1 MHTSF
6 EKKISQFFGWVLCTG
21 LSGLAVTYGL
31 NLNEIISWIIWNLS
45 TLQTKIISVER
56 IQQYT
61 HIASEAP
68 WVIEENHPP
77 ATWPSHGTIE
87 LQNLQVH
94 NLIHA
99 QQHKISTLLT
109 FANSQPKKEKNL
121 FFLFFFFFWLNL
133 SSKIFAKKIKVDAK
147 MSEKRSHEGSKLS
160 LVVIIL
166 KQLRVLRFRV

>member
-1 MHTSF
+1 MHKCTLLLT
-6 EKKISQFFGWVLCTG
+6 KKISNFLGWVLCTG

-31 NLNEIISWIIWNLS
+31 NLNENLSWIIWNLC

-99 QQHKISTLLT
+99 QQNTK
-109 FANSQPKKEKNL
+109 SQPSSLMLILAQKRKKDT
-121 FFLFFFFFWLNL
+121 FFRFFGLNL
-133 SSKIFAKKIKVDAK
+133 SPEIFTKKIKVDAK
-147 MSEKRSHEGSKLS
+147 ISGKRSHEGSKLS
-160 LVVIIL
+160 CDTS
-166 KQLRVLRFRV
+166 

>member
-1 MHTSF
+1 MHKCTLLLT
-6 EKKISQFFGWVLCTG
+6 KKFSNFLGWVLCTG

-31 NLNEIISWIIWNLS
+31 NLNENLSWIIWNLC

-99 QQHKISTLLT
+99 QQHKISTLLAY
-109 FANSQPKKEKNL
+109 ANSWPKK
-121 FFLFFFFFWLNL
+121 
-133 SSKIFAKKIKVDAK
+133 KKIY
-147 MSEKRSHEGSKLS
+147 
-160 LVVIIL
+160 IYIY
-166 KQLRVLRFRV
+166 F

>member
-1 MHTSF
+1 MHKCTLLLT
-6 EKKISQFFGWVLCTG
+6 KIVSNFLGWVLCTG

-31 NLNEIISWIIWNLS
+31 NLNENLSWIIWNLC

-99 QQHKISTLLT
+99 QQNTK
-109 FANSQPKKEKNL
+109 SQPSSLMLILGQKKRYI
-121 FFLFFFFFWLNL
+121 FSFFF
-133 SSKIFAKKIKVDAK
+133 
-147 MSEKRSHEGSKLS
+147 G
-160 LVVIIL
+160 
-166 KQLRVLRFRV
+166 